1 MKNELFI
8 IITWLRLVA
17 DKMRALIGKE
27 WYQSRALY
35 NSNDNKL
42 IMD

>member
-1 MKNELFI
+1 MH
-8 IITWLRLVA
+8 
-17 DKMRALIGKE
+17 ALIGKE

-42 IMD
+42 IMDEAIKKEHEVSDN